1 MLRSLLCCGLLLAAL
16 LCSGQHASAHESRPA
31 FFEISEAAAGRYQV
45 EWKVPASV
53 RLDSLPELVMPESC
67 IALSAPLKQQ
77 RAGAY
82 LGQQLYRCDSGL
94 SGEELRVRYPL
105 YNPSISTLLRVRL
118 LNNVLHSRVLKPG
131 VTHWTVPE
139 TEDAWGVMK
148 DYTWLGMMHI
158 WKGLDHLLFVA
169 CLMFIAGSTRR
180 ILITVTG
187 FTLAHSL
194 TLILAALQIV
204 SLPVVPVEA
213 VIALSIL
220 FLAHEIVI
228 DNRQSWTFR
237 YPIAVSS
244 SFGLLHGF
252 GFAAVLRDLGLPQ
265 TEQTAALLCFNL
277 GVELGQVLF
286 VLLAGTLLWLW
297 KRGAATDRKR
307 MSVYPGQT
315 LVVYLIGILV
325 SYWLIERVAAFWA

>member
-1 MLRSLLCCGLLLAAL
+1 MLRRLHFCGLLGIVL
-16 LCSGQHASAHESRPA
+16 LFCGQPASAHESRPA
-31 FFEISEAAAGRYQV
+31 FFDISEATDGRYRV
-45 EWKVPASV
+45 EWKIPASV
-53 RLDSLPELVMPESC
+53 PFEALPELVMPETC
-67 IALSAPLKQQ
+67 VALSEPLVRQ
-77 RAGAY
+77 RMGAY
-82 LGQQLYRCDSGL
+82 LGQQVYRCDSGL
-94 SGEELRVRYPL
+94 SGQGVRVKYPL

-118 LNNVLHSRVLKPG
+118 LNDVLHSRVLKPG
-131 VTHWTVPE
+131 VEHWTVPVS
-139 TEDAWGVMK
+139 EDTWAVMK
-148 DYTWLGMMHI
+148 DYTWLGVLHI

-169 CLMFIAGSTRR
+169 CLLFIAGSTRR

-204 SLPVVPVEA
+204 SLPVAPVEA

-220 FLAHEIVI
+220 FLAHEIVV

-265 TEQTAALLCFNL
+265 TEQIAALLCFNI

-286 VLLAGTLLWLW
+286 VLSAGTLLWLW
-297 KRGAATDRKR
+297 KGGAALDRER
-307 MSVYPGQT
+307 ITGYPGQT
-315 LVVYLIGILV
+315 LVVYPIGILV
-325 SYWLIERVAAFWA
+325 SYWLVERIASFWA